1 MWAIVGYLL
10 HAMRLFIAVTPP
22 AEIRDLVV
30 KTYSEIERAR
40 WVRKEQLHVTLR
52 FLGELEEEAAATV
65 RAALRA
71 ITSPALSLAIKQAGT
86 FGRPARV
93 LWCGL
98 DPKEPIS
105 ALAAEIDRV
114 VVQAG
119 LTEADKP
126 FAPHLTVARFK
137 NSPPVMIRAWL
148 ERHREFETPAFPVEE
163 FTLYQS
169 KLSASGAEHSPL
181 EIYRLGART

>member
-1 MWAIVGYLL
+1 MWAFVGYVL

-52 FLGELEEEAAATV
+52 FLGELEEEAAASV
-65 RAALRA
+65 REALRA
-71 ITSPALSLAIKQAGT
+71 IAAPHLTLALKRAGT

-98 DPKEPIS
+98 DPEEEIC
-105 ALAAEIDRV
+105 ALASEIDRI

-137 NSPPVMIRAWL
+137 NSPPVMIRSWL
-148 ERHREFETPAFPVEE
+148 EQHRAFETPPFSVDA

-169 KLSASGAEHSPL
+169 KLSSSGAEHFPL
-181 EIYRLGART
+181 EIYPLGART